1 MKVVQSDTTESSIDN
16 SSQLQHT
23 QDEGAQKED
32 ENVTATAKKRNPL
45 KKLGLQED
53 VDRQLLKAL
62 QNTPDEDEAF
72 FMSITPSVRNMQ
84 EEDKLEFGINVL
96 QLLKKR

>member
-1 MKVVQSDTTESSIDN
+1 MVQSDTTESSIDN

-23 QDEGAQKED
+23 QDEGAQEED
-32 ENVTATAKKRNPL
+32 ENVTATAKKRNPP

-62 QNTPDEDEAF
+62 QHTPDEDEAF
-72 FMSITPSVRNMQ
+72 FMSISPPVRNMQ
-84 EEDKLEFGINVL
+84 EEDKLAFRSN
-96 QLLKKR
+96 LL